1 MPIHFVH
8 RIHNLFTLTLIQIGG
23 LMNRLLLG
31 LLMFV
36 AAATATIA
44 QKVVETTPARP
55 QENGGVT
62 ITYRPAL
69 DARNGEF
76 PMKDVTEV
84 WAYTGARAVP
94 IAQGDGKYYEKAPWN
109 DLKNFP
115 EMKLTNNGD
124 GTFTLVID
132 NIKTFYN
139 VDAADPV
146 RELLFVFR
154 NVDGTVQGSDQ
165 LVAIDPAGGATT
177 AKLRMINGVATSEG
191 ADAIVDRA
199 TEAQITNIGF
209 QLSSTYRD
217 VPSGAAV
224 NVKAKKTGAPA
235 PIYFDSDKAMVK
247 DAKYT
252 LIVGENADEF
262 VARWLPDT
270 AVTAAGK
277 VTLRFVHMSPATPK
291 IDVLALLPGGGGAP
305 VLQAVSFADVVGYV
319 ELPAGTYK
327 LAVAASGSTE
337 PLVTFN
343 PVDLPANTA
352 LTVVAFGNADGL
364 TKVRAFIDNES
375 GRDFVDILPLGEGT
389 IVKADPATPS
399 FTTEGV
405 TVTYNPEND
414 KKDGQFKMVGV
425 QDVFVYTGA
434 RDYTGGYYEKAGWA
448 DVGTT
453 DAVKLTKNVD
463 GTFSWTIPS
472 PINAFYP
479 NATGKILK
487 ELLMVFRNGDGS
499 KQGGDITLYVGDG
512 TGKTATTEP
521 ADVTSTKPVAITY
534 YPWNDKK
541 DGQFRMV
548 GAGDVYV
555 YTGGICEDGTYLE
568 KAGWANVGTTEGL
581 KLTANADGTST
592 LSIADLNAFYSVPM
606 DKKLKEILLVFRT
619 ADGSKQGADVKIP
632 VDQPTS
638 VEDDALAAA
647 VKVYPNP
654 TSNDVHITLPGDAAT
669 SVTIVNAVGQPVHQ
683 FTATGVAV
691 WNGKD
696 ASGRAVAPGSYFM
709 NLRAGNATTVV
720 PVVIIR

>member
-1 MPIHFVH
+1 
-8 RIHNLFTLTLIQIGG
+8 
-23 LMNRLLLG
+23 MNRLLLG

-36 AAATATIA
+36 AAATATMA

-109 DLKNFP
+109 DLKNFA
-115 EMKLTNNGD
+115 ELKLKNNGD
-124 GTFTLVID
+124 GTHTLVIE
-132 NIKTFYN
+132 NIKAFYG

-177 AKLRMINGVATSEG
+177 AKLRLINGVATSEN
-191 ADAIVDRA
+191 ADLIVDRA

-209 QLSSTYRD
+209 QLASGYRD

-224 NVKAKKTGAPA
+224 NIKAKKSGAPA
-235 PIYFDSDKAMVK
+235 PIYADVDKAMVK

-252 LIVGENADEF
+252 LVIGENGDEF
-262 VARWLPDT
+262 VTRWLPDT
-270 AVTAAGK
+270 AVTSAGN

-291 IDVLALLPGGGGAP
+291 IDILALMPGGGGAP
-305 VLQAVSFADVVGYV
+305 VLQEVSFLDAVGYADF
-319 ELPAGTYK
+319 PAGTYK

-352 LTVVAFGNADGL
+352 LTIVAFGNADGL
-364 TKVRAFIDNES
+364 TKVRAFIDNDN
-375 GRDFVDILPLGEGT
+375 GRDFVDVLPLGEGW

-425 QDVFVYTGA
+425 EDVFVYTGA
-434 RDYTGGYYEKAGWA
+434 RDYTGGYYEKAGWG
-448 DVGTT
+448 DVGAT

-463 GTFSWTIPS
+463 GTFNWTIPS

-479 NATGKILK
+479 NATGKTLK
-487 ELLMVFRNGDGS
+487 ELLMVFRNADGT
-499 KQGGDITLYVGDG
+499 KQGCDITLYVGDG
-512 TGKTATTEP
+512 TGKTVTTEP
-521 ADVTSTKPVAITY
+521 ADASSTKPLAVTY

-548 GAGDVYV
+548 SVSDVFI

-568 KAGWANVGTTEGL
+568 KAGWANVGGTDGL
-581 KLTANADGTST
+581 KLTKNADGTHT
-592 LSIADLNAFYSVPM
+592 LNIADLNAFYSVPT
-606 DKKLKEILLVFRT
+606 DKKLKEILLVFRNAEGT
-619 ADGSKQGADVKIP
+619 KQGSDVKIP

-654 TSNDVHITLPGDAAT
+654 TSNDVHITLPTDVAT
-669 SVTIVNAVGQPVHQ
+669 SVTIVNAVGQPVSQ